1 MEAADR
7 PGGALTHSPSRRVA
21 ERWDCYRNGPD
32 PHRRSPPLIAGRHAM
47 PDKPKRIPI
56 RLTPEEVRR
65 DGERTRAAR
74 LALFNTWIDQAKD
87 G

>member
-1 MEAADR
+1 LPSNAEKPRGTIIVSAQVPRISIIAD
-7 PGGALTHSPSRRVA
+7 L
-21 ERWDCYRNGPD
+21 
-32 PHRRSPPLIAGRHAM
+32 PPLTAGRHAV

-65 DGERTRAAR
+65 DEERTRTAR